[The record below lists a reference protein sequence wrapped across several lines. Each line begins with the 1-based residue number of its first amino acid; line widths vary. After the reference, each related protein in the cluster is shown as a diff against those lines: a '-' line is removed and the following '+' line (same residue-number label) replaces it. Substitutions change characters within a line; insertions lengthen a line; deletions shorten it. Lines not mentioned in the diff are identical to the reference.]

1 MAKRIGADK
10 QRKTGTLREALGA
23 TTTELRKKM
32 KWSQRELA
40 HRLGY
45 ELGTVRNFE
54 RAIKSPNLRTI
65 EVFARGFSL
74 NVSSFI
80 RAAERRMGR

>member
-10 QRKTGTLREALGA
+10 HRKSATLREALGA
-23 TTTELRKKM
+23 TVTELRKRKG
-32 KWSQRELA
+32 WSQRELA

-54 RAIKSPNLRTI
+54 RAIKSPNLRTV
-65 EVFARGFSL
+65 EVFARGFGM
-74 NVSSFI
+74 NVSALI
-80 RAAERRMGR
+80 RAAERRITK

>member
-10 QRKTGTLREALGA
+10 KRESGTLREALGA
-23 TTTELRKKM
+23 TVTELRKRKN
-32 KWSQRELA
+32 WSQRELA

-54 RAIKSPNLRTI
+54 RAIKSPNLRTV
-65 EVFARGFSL
+65 EVFARGFGME
-74 NVSSFI
+74 VSALI
-80 RAAERRMGR
+80 RSAERRIKR